1 MSVEDVLR
9 QRPKMRER
17 SKSPFGFF
25 RSVIYGELSSKFQ
38 MYNEKKANDA
48 LTRENQTDNNKSAE
62 KA

>member
-1 MSVEDVLR
+1 
-9 QRPKMRER
+9 MRER

-25 RSVIYGELSSKFQ
+25 RSVIYGESSSKFQ

-48 LTRENQTDNNKSAE
+48 LTRENQNDNNKIAE